1 MKTDA
6 DIAHSI
12 KLKRIESITR
22 RLHTPPHHV
31 IPYGRYIAK
40 INPALL
46 RDLEQNK
53 DGNLILVTSMSPT
66 PAGEGKTTL
75 TIGLAQSLKLLKKK
89 VIACIRQ
96 PSLGPFFGAKGG
108 ATGSGLSQVLPVEDI
123 TLHFTGDDHAVVSAH
138 NLISSIIDNH
148 IYHGNKLGIN
158 PDRILWKRVAN
169 INDRAL
175 RKVKIGLEGKGERV
189 DEFHISAASE
199 IMSILCLSQN
209 LSDLKKRIENILL
222 AFDNNDRPIHLKDL
236 KIQGAVTALLKNAIH
251 PNLVQS
257 IEGAPVFIH
266 GGPFGN
272 VSLGCS
278 SLIATKLALKL
289 SDYVITEAG
298 FATELGAEK
307 FFDIKCRVGNLKPSA
322 VIIVATLKA
331 LRFHNPPIPPLVK
344 SPSFPPLGKGDEGGL
359 KGGEG
364 GLLEGGLKN
373 LEKHIENI
381 RKFGLPLLVAIN
393 RFNTDTDEELNE
405 IRQILEQR
413 GIPTFIADVRDK
425 GGKGGLDI
433 AKELIKLCKAKN
445 NFTYLYPLKLL
456 IKEKIEAIA
465 KNMYG
470 ADGVVFTGETEKD
483 ILVLEDSGYKNL
495 PICVAKTPKSL
506 SDNPTLLGRPGNFKI
521 TVRGVLPAAGAGF
534 LVAVCGNILLMP
546 GFPEHPLAER
556 IDVDQAGNIIGL

>member
-22 RLHTPPHHV
+22 RLHILPHHV

-148 IYHGNKLGIN
+148 IHHGNKLEIN
-158 PDRILWKRVAN
+158 TNRILWRRVSD
-169 INDRAL
+169 INDRML
-175 RKVKIGLEGKGERV
+175 RKIRV
-189 DEFHISAASE
+189 DFGGKNERTEEFHISAASE
-199 IMSILCLSQN
+199 IMSILCLSQDIQ
-209 LSDLKKRIENILL
+209 DLKRRIEKIFL
-222 AFDNNDRPIHLKDL
+222 AFDTNGNPIVLKDL
-236 KIQGAVTALLKNAIH
+236 KIQGAVTALLRNAIH

-257 IEGAPVFIH
+257 VEGAPMFVH

-278 SLIATKLALKL
+278 SLIATKMALKL
-289 SDYVITEAG
+289 ADYVVTEAG

-307 FFDIKCRVGNLKPSA
+307 FFDIQCRIGNIEPSA
-322 VIIVATLKA
+322 VVIVATIKA
-331 LRFHNPPIPPLVK
+331 LRLHGHSLGTDFK
-344 SPSFPPLGKGDEGGL
+344 SVPKRGL
-359 KGGEG
+359 G
-364 GLLEGGLKN
+364 GLLAGGLKN

-381 RKFGLPLLVAIN
+381 QRFGLPFLVAIN
-393 RFNTDTDEELNE
+393 RFQDDTEDELKAA
-405 IRQILEQR
+405 ITALEHK
-413 GIPTFIADVRDK
+413 GIPAFIVDVRNK
-425 GGKGGLDI
+425 GGKGGLDT
-433 AKELIKLCKAKN
+433 AKELMKLCKAKN
-445 NFTYLYPLKLL
+445 NFDYLYSLKMS
-456 IKEKIEAIA
+456 IKEKIAAIT
-465 KNMYG
+465 KEMYG
-470 ADGVVFTGETEKD
+470 ADGAAFTEQAEKD
-483 ILVLEDSGYKNL
+483 ITEMENLGYMNL

-506 SDNPTLLGRPGNFKI
+506 SDNSALLGRPENFKI
-521 TVRGVLPAAGAGF
+521 TVQRVLPASGAGF
-534 LVAVCGNILLMP
+534 LVAVCGNILIMP
-546 GFPEHPLAER
+546 GFPEHPLAEK
-556 IDVDQAGNIIGL
+556 IDP